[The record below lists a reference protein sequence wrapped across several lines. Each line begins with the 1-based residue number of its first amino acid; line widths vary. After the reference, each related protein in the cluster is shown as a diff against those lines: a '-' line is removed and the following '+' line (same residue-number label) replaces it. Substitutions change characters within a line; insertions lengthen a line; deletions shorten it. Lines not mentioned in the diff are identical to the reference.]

1 MRSKKRPCRQ
11 RWSGPGDFSQSY
23 NTNGSHDHRE
33 DPLNG
38 KKAFPGNIVPASRIT
53 PIGQAIL
60 NMFPLPNFV
69 DPSLATRYNWNYYV
83 AASEPYNRR
92 TDTARVDY
100 APKAELA
107 VISEPQQ

>member
-1 MRSKKRPCRQ
+1 M
-11 RWSGPGDFSQSY
+11 
-23 NTNGSHDHRE
+23 
-33 DPLNG
+33 NG

-69 DPSLATRYNWNYYV
+69 DPNLATRYNWNYYV

-92 TDTARVDY
+92 TDTARIDY
-100 APKAELA
+100 APGRTGSS
-107 VISEPQQ
+107 I